1 MSGRTQDAPAGVKA
15 AQAKPIQHP
24 ALAGMLEEHL
34 RAAGLADCGPDPLRP
49 RARRDTAPPVLTPLR
64 NEIPRAPS
72 RPSTPSVRLGLS
84 GGNRGGAM
92 AVATADYAASYNKL
106 RARICAAS

>member
-34 RAAGLADCGPDPLRP
+34 RAAGLADCGLV
-49 RARRDTAPPVLTPLR
+49 TL
-64 NEIPRAPS
+64 
-72 RPSTPSVRLGLS
+72 
-84 GGNRGGAM
+84 
-92 AVATADYAASYNKL
+92 
-106 RARICAAS
+106 